1 MPNQVLIWGHVDSDI
16 NERTTTTGKPVA
28 DFRINDGKG
37 WYTVTCWGDSIPASQ
52 IPPRGSFVVV
62 GGRLQNRSYE
72 PADGGKKVTVTEI
85 TASTLTV
92 PGAEESAA
100 PRQPAASADPM
111 FGD

>member
-1 MPNQVLIWGHVDSDI
+1 MANSVCIWGTVDSEI
-16 NERTTTTGKPVA
+16 NERETGTGKKVA

-62 GGRLQNRSYE
+62 GGRLGNRSYE
-72 PADGGKKVTVTEI
+72 NKDGIKVVVTEI

-92 PGAEESAA
+92 PGEDAA
-100 PRQPAASADPM
+100 PRQAVPADPL
-111 FGD
+111 FAD